1 VSNTIRNDAAHP
13 EWRQLC
19 QAAMLELDSAKL
31 LERIAEA
38 RTALLS
44 LIEHSPKP
52 SEEQLAMRDALGLL
66 TALQQSTE
74 REVEPG

>member
-1 VSNTIRNDAAHP
+1 MSKP
-13 EWRQLC
+13 EWRHLC
-19 QAAMLELDSAKL
+19 EAAMVELDSAKL

-44 LIEHSPKP
+44 QIEHSPQP